1 MARRPALANPS
12 RSVNLSNSFIF
23 KQFRTLFRNGAITSP
38 FSSIACA
45 LFSMQWRGRG
55 DSLLSRLTS
64 LPRASA
70 KGHESPATKRASDKD
85 ASPERA
91 QRVEGSRSSAKSCIC
106 HRSEKSPAKSFRCH
120 TSKNAL
126 PQTLCLPH
134 LRPPP
139 PPGITWDSLWQ
150 TANNE
155 RCRKENREGVNGR
168 LNTKTTKLLTD
179 SARVDKGEGGG
190 QNGKRLVSLA
200 PLGANFFHSCP
211 SGGTGRR
218 ASFRS

>member
-1 MARRPALANPS
+1 MARRPALEIPS
-12 RSVNLSNSFIF
+12 RSVYLSNSFIF
-23 KQFRTLFRNGAITSP
+23 KQFRTLSRNGAITSP

-139 PPGITWDSLWQ
+139 PPASLGILY
-150 TANNE
+150 
-155 RCRKENREGVNGR
+155 
-168 LNTKTTKLLTD
+168 
-179 SARVDKGEGGG
+179 
-190 QNGKRLVSLA
+190 GKRRTMSGAERRTEKESTDDSIRKRQSYSRTA
-200 PLGANFFHSCP
+200 PALTKERGA
-211 SGGTGRR
+211 GRMEN
-218 ASFRS
+218 A